1 MANDLDPRLTPG
13 QRFGRE
19 LARVRKEAGLSQVRL
34 GAHLGVSSSLVG
46 HIEVGSRT
54 PKTDFAARCDEVF
67 STGDLFARLCRNIT
81 SPAGPRWFLRWSDEI
96 EPRAR
101 VLRSWDPLLVPGL
114 LQTESYAHAV
124 FRGGL
129 ATSQQEVERQ
139 VSARMARQAILER
152 DNPPGLW
159 VLLDEWVLRRPIGSQ
174 TVMHEQLDHL
184 ATVAGRHNVKIQLV
198 PHDTPCTAGLM
209 SGFALAE
216 LPDAP
221 TAVSVESAGAGE
233 VSAEHDL
240 VAVVW
245 DRYDRIRA
253 EAYRPGQ
260 SLEMIKEARDQWKNE
275 T

>member
-19 LARVRKEAGLSQVRL
+19 LAKFRKEAGLSQARL
-34 GAHLGVSSSLVG
+34 GTHLGVSSSLVG
-46 HIEVGSRT
+46 HIEIGNRT
-54 PKTDFAARCDEVF
+54 PKPDMAARCDEVF
-67 STGDLFARLCRNIT
+67 KTGDLFARLCRSIT
-81 SPAGPRWFLRWSDEI
+81 SPAGPSWFLRWSDEI

-101 VLRSWDPLLVPGL
+101 VLRSWDPLLIPGL
-114 LQTESYAHAV
+114 LQTESYARAV
-124 FRGGL
+124 FRGDL
-129 ATSQQEVERQ
+129 AASEQQVEEQ
-139 VSARMARQAILER
+139 INARMTRKMILER
-152 DNPPGLW
+152 DTPPTLW
-159 VLLDEWVLRRPIGSQ
+159 VLLDQWVLRRPIGGPE
-174 TVMHEQLDHL
+174 VMHEQLDHL
-184 ATVAGRHNVKIQLV
+184 ATIAGRHNVKVQIV
-198 PHDTPCTAGLM
+198 PPDTPCTAGLM

-233 VSAEHDL
+233 VSAEHNL

-260 SLEMIKEARDQWKNE
+260 SLEIIKEERDQWKQKI
-275 T
+275 